1 MIKQASI
8 VILACIFDAE
18 QKNNNQQV
26 CSLYFEVEQNNRS
39 GTMYIGIAYQIIYL
53 GIVWEY

>member
-8 VILACIFDAE
+8 VILASIFDAE
-18 QKNNNQQV
+18 QNNNQQV
-26 CSLYFEVEQNNRS
+26 CRLYFDAEQSNRS

-53 GIVWEY
+53 GIVYEY